1 MHTQFIRT
9 LIVVTAAAALS
20 ACGGG
25 SSGGG
30 TGVAST
36 PPPPPGPTPP
46 PPATGPVNIF
56 PSVTTSTQYP
66 TLGYEG
72 SGTNPTAASLTGTG
86 FSVRYDAGSKSYIM
100 DVPASQPG
108 FFKADTTGD
117 RYWNGTLADGTGGA
131 QPIVLDVFRPGS
143 QNSDLALTYTSF
155 GIYEAN
161 SGSEVGAFAFGIPTA
176 SSGVPVSGS
185 ATYSAFVA
193 AKADVDYGIRGSAT
207 LDFNFGAGTL
217 SGHFDPVIY
226 DLLAGNT
233 SLGHYGFVNTVY
245 SAGSNVFSGNL
256 SSPGVTGQGSFNGQF
271 TGPAAQELMARFN
284 APFIDPRSKQQ
295 KEMFGVWVGKRP

>member
-1 MHTQFIRT
+1 
-9 LIVVTAAAALS
+9 
-20 ACGGG
+20 
-25 SSGGG
+25 
-30 TGVAST
+30 
-36 PPPPPGPTPP
+36 
-46 PPATGPVNIF
+46 VNIF
-56 PSVTTSTQYP
+56 PSVTTSTQFP

-86 FSVRYDAGSKSYIM
+86 FSVKYDAGSKSYIM

-108 FFKADTTGD
+108 AFQALTSGE
-117 RYWNGTLADGTGGA
+117 RYWNGTLGDGTGGR
-131 QPIVLDVFRPGS
+131 QPIFVDVFRPGS

-161 SGSEVGAFAFGIPTA
+161 SGSEFGAFAFGIPTPNSA
-176 SSGVPVSGS
+176 VPLSGS

-193 AKADVDYGIRGSAT
+193 AKADVDYGISGSAS
-207 LDFNFGAGTL
+207 LNFDFGAGTL
-217 SGHFDPVIY
+217 SGHFDPVIF

-245 SAGSNVFSGNL
+245 SAGSTVFSGNL

-284 APFIDPRSKQQ
+284 APFIDPHSKQQ
-295 KEMFGVWVGKRP
+295 KVMVGVWVGKKP